1 MERVIMIETDVR
13 VYICWISMEL
23 SRGASIARRNRKF
36 LVGVKIGIKNHGG
49 GTHQSFALIKLLRQS
64 AEIFFFLVT

>member
-1 MERVIMIETDVR
+1 MIETDVR
-13 VYICWISMEL
+13 VYIYIYML
-23 SRGASIARRNRKF
+23 DIDGVIARRNRKF

-49 GTHQSFALIKLLRQS
+49 RTHQSFALIKLLRQS

>member
-1 MERVIMIETDVR
+1 
-13 VYICWISMEL
+13 MEL

>member
-1 MERVIMIETDVR
+1 
-13 VYICWISMEL
+13 MEL

-49 GTHQSFALIKLLRQS
+49 RTHQSFALNYYDNQQKS
-64 AEIFFFLVT
+64 SSS